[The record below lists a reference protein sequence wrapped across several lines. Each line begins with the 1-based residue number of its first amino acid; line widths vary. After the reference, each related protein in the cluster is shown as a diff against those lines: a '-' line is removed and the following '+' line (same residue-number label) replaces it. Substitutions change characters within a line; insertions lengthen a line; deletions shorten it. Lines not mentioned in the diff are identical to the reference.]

1 MQPTVSIIV
10 PVYNA
15 EATLRRCVDSILNQD
30 YRDFELILVN
40 DGSQDGSGAIC
51 DAYAAQDPRVTA
63 IHKPN
68 TGVSDTRNLAIS
80 RAQGTYLQFL
90 DSDDW
95 ITPDATT
102 LLVQTAQQHSCDL
115 VISDFYRVVGE
126 RVSRKGDIDDD
137 TVLSREEYAA
147 HMMGSGVH
155 TSRVKRS
162 SKRIG
167 KAFNTDIKL
176 NVSQK
181 TIVISAT
188 HNETGE
194 TYSEVVDIPAL
205 PISFEHNAE
214 LSALSWETYD
224 QHLSLEEVRQKY
236 NEIVSAPKMDPM
248 FVLILVGLANASFC
262 RLFGGDWLSMGIVL
276 SATITGMFLRQ
287 RMQANHINHYV
298 VFAVSAFVASL
309 CASTS
314 LIFDTTSEIALATS
328 VLYLIPGVPLING
341 IIDIVQGETLIGCS
355 RLISAFLLI
364 ICIAIGMSFT
374 LMLVKNSL
382 I

>member
-1 MQPTVSIIV
+1 MTQKNVTGI
-10 PVYNA
+10 A
-15 EATLRRCVDSILNQD
+15 
-30 YRDFELILVN
+30 DFIARYLSYML
-40 DGSQDGSGAIC
+40 GA
-51 DAYAAQDPRVTA
+51 
-63 IHKPN
+63 
-68 TGVSDTRNLAIS
+68 
-80 RAQGTYLQFL
+80 
-90 DSDDW
+90 
-95 ITPDATT
+95 
-102 LLVQTAQQHSCDL
+102 
-115 VISDFYRVVGE
+115 
-126 RVSRKGDIDDD
+126 
-137 TVLSREEYAA
+137 
-147 HMMGSGVH
+147 GVH
-155 TSRVKRS
+155 TSRVVRN

-167 KAFNTDIKL
+167 SALGVGVSIHT
-176 NVSQK
+176 SQK
-181 TIVISAT
+181 TATLTVSDAEDGIKDTRVI
-188 HNETGE
+188 
-194 TYSEVVDIPAL
+194 DIPAF
-205 PISFEHNAE
+205 PISFEWNAD
-214 LSALSWETYD
+214 LSALSWAAHDRQMT
-224 QHLSLEEVRQKY
+224 LEEIESRFD
-236 NEIVSAPKMDPM
+236 EIVARPKMNPV
-248 FVLILVGLANASFC
+248 FVLFMASLANASFC

-341 IIDIVQGETLIGCS
+341 IIDIVEGETLIGCS

>member
-1 MQPTVSIIV
+1 MERNESLL
-10 PVYNA
+10 PVA
-15 EATLRRCVDSILNQD
+15 KFIA
-30 YRDFELILVN
+30 
-40 DGSQDGSGAIC
+40 
-51 DAYAAQDPRVTA
+51 
-63 IHKPN
+63 
-68 TGVSDTRNLAIS
+68 
-80 RAQGTYLQFL
+80 
-90 DSDDW
+90 
-95 ITPDATT
+95 
-102 LLVQTAQQHSCDL
+102 
-115 VISDFYRVVGE
+115 
-126 RVSRKGDIDDD
+126 
-137 TVLSREEYAA
+137 EYAA

-262 RLFGGDWLSMGIVL
+262 RLFGGDWLSNCSFGYDYRYVSPSTDASQSHQSL
-276 SATITGMFLRQ
+276 CGLCRQ
-287 RMQANHINHYV
+287 RICSI
-298 VFAVSAFVASL
+298 AVCFYL
-309 CASTS
+309 
-314 LIFDTTSEIALATS
+314 FDL
-328 VLYLIPGVPLING
+328 
-341 IIDIVQGETLIGCS
+341 
-355 RLISAFLLI
+355 
-364 ICIAIGMSFT
+364 
-374 LMLVKNSL
+374 
-382 I
+382 